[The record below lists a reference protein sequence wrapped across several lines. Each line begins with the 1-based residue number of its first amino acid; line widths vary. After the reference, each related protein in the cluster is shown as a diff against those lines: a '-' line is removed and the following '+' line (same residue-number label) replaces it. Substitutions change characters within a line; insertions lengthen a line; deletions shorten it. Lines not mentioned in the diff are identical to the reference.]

1 MTRCYQISESRAYY
15 FRHSKRV
22 SRAILNRRVVLL
34 TATFHSVTT
43 MFNPKQPQSGLRT
56 IKRDFSSPSFG
67 ASSQPI
73 DVDDWAPTPPVPSS
87 TVPIKALTG
96 SEKRLKDIQ
105 DALAGIPPQNQHRPP
120 PLAPSSSRVINK
132 RSNPSDFDAP
142 PTKRRLPSSWED
154 TDKGTGLP
162 SKQAIASRVQTA
174 PKSTTKTVTTS
185 SSTAAAKPAKVFLSQ
200 EQNQILKLVAD
211 GSSVFYTGSAGEL
224 SFVFD
229 IFKSRAY
236 SRFFFLLPLLVF
248 WPLYVYLMVE
258 GGLSALLVG
267 TGKSVLL
274 REIIKTLRKKHVKA
288 PDAVAITASTGTSHI
303 SQTPCKH

>member
-1 MTRCYQISESRAYY
+1 
-15 FRHSKRV
+15 
-22 SRAILNRRVVLL
+22 
-34 TATFHSVTT
+34 
-43 MFNPKQPQSGLRT
+43 MFKPKQPQSGLRT
-56 IKRDFSSPSFG
+56 LKRDFSSSSFG

-73 DVDDWAPTPPVPSS
+73 DVDDWAPTPPVLPS
-87 TVPIKALTG
+87 TVPTKALTG

-105 DALAGIPPQNQHRPP
+105 DALAGIPPQNQHRPL
-120 PLAPSSSRVINK
+120 PLAQSSSQVINK

-154 TDKGTGLP
+154 TDKSMGMP
-162 SKQAIASRVQTA
+162 SKQAIASRVQNA

-224 SFVFD
+224 SFAFD
-229 IFKSRAY
+229 NHAHIVA
-236 SRFFFLLPLLVF
+236 FLLPLH
-248 WPLYVYLMVE
+248 VYLIVDR
-258 GGLSALLVG
+258 GLSELLLG

-288 PDAVAITASTGTSHI
+288 PDAVAITASTGTIHI
-303 SQTPCKH
+303 SQTACKH